1 MKDNKAIRLGIIGG
15 GLCLGM
21 LALSIAYSQE
31 ANQKPSSYMPVDIKE
46 SFATIMARM
55 TAAKPEV
62 MKRQMDLLNVR
73 YDLANHPAKDV
84 TMSRGKPVQEGV
96 RAKLPQGMTWEK
108 LQAMSP
114 EEVRGKDVFPAG
126 FLPLPHPNHPEGGM
140 VFPKFHINE
149 IQKQEGRDL
158 TRFDLDFD
166 LPDHFFHLPARAHQP
181 TQRQVLPGTASYLG
195 CLDRPAERVDEVIAV
210 DRLLDEVVSSAA

>member
-1 MKDNKAIRLGIIGG
+1 MRDNKAIRIGIIGG
-15 GLCLGM
+15 GLCLGI
-21 LALSIAYSQE
+21 LALGISYSQE
-31 ANQKPSSYMPVDIKE
+31 ANQRPSSYVPVDIKE

-62 MKRQMDLLNVR
+62 MKRQMDLLNAR

-114 EEVRGKDVFPAG
+114 EEVRGKDVFPPG
-126 FLPLPHPNHPEGGM
+126 FFPLPHPNHPEGGM

-166 LPDHFFHLPARAHQP
+166 LPDHFFRRLAAAGH
-181 TQRQVLPGTASYLG
+181 
-195 CLDRPAERVDEVIAV
+195 AV
-210 DRLLDEVVSSAA
+210 PSAAVQRY